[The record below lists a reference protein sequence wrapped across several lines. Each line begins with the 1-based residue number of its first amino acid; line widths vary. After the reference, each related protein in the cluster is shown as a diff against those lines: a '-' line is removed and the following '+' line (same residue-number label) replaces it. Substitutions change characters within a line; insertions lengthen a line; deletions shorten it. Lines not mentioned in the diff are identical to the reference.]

1 MKKIIRTH
9 DKLYLNESRYENTKE
24 SFKYLVKLIQKD
36 IKNKKYTLLDVGC
49 SNGELIYLLKKD
61 LKIFNLLAL
70 ILEMIC

>member
-36 IKNKKYTLLDVGC
+36 TKKTKKYTLLDVGC
-49 SNGELIYLLKKD
+49 SNGELIYLLKKV
-61 LKIFNLLAL
+61 
-70 ILEMIC
+70 